1 MKKVNISFSK
11 FSDANFQKKGKLIY
25 DSMNA
30 NQIYASLAA
39 DVAAMKLALDDYSE
53 KLAAAGSNERTAV
66 AMKNQSRQALT
77 LILKQLGLNV
87 IVVAKGDTAALVSSG
102 YTLSK
107 KPEPRYIYNPGN
119 AIVSNGVSSGEL
131 ISTVIAIAGAKSYV
145 HQITTELAGENTV
158 WISNTSSA
166 SKFTFTNLIP
176 GKQYWIRVGVVGARN
191 QVAYSSIATWFA
203 Q

>member
-1 MKKVNISFSK
+1 MKKINISFSK
-11 FSDANFQKKGKLIY
+11 FSDANFQNKGKLIY

-39 DVAAMKLALDDYSE
+39 EVAAMKIALDDFTDN
-53 KLAAAGSNERTAV
+53 LAAAGTNDRTAV
-66 AMKNQSRQALT
+66 AQKNQSRQELT

-87 IVVAKGDTAALVSSG
+87 MVVAKGDTTALVSSG

-119 AIVSNGVSSGEL
+119 VTLSRGVSTGEL
-131 ISTVIAIAGAKSYV
+131 ISTVIAVAGAKSYV
-145 HQITTELAGENTV
+145 HQITTELPSENAV
-158 WISNTSSA
+158 WTSNTSSA

-176 GKQYWIRVGVVGARN
+176 GKQYWLRVGVVGARN
-191 QVAYSSIATWFA
+191 QVAYSSVGTWFA